1 MSDAALLSIALDRDA
16 AQSLFRQLYEAL
28 RQLIL
33 KGRLARTARLPASR
47 AFAAELGVSRATV
60 TLAYDQLIAEGYLES
75 RRGSGVYVC
84 DLPHLEIRSP
94 AHVRAPR
101 GQCPSSNHPSL
112 LPASSLTNSQPQPQ
126 PQAFAPGL
134 PDMRLFPYKEW
145 GRCVARAARTTPAA
159 LIDGGEQFGD
169 HVLRAA
175 LSRHLAEWRAIDVS
189 PEQIIITAGAGDALE
204 LTARTLAQ
212 KGDSIALEN
221 PGYPPLRRFALSLGL
236 VPQWLTVDHEGA
248 VLPDPAPN
256 QRPPRLTVLT
266 PSHQFPLGGTMGTA
280 RRAGFLALAQRTDG
294 WIIEDDFDSEFR
306 YTGRP
311 IPALAGLEDNNGGA
325 SSRVIYI
332 GSLAKIFSK
341 GLRLGFLVLPHNLI
355 DQFSSTLL
363 SYGHK
368 ASLAAQRPL
377 ANFIDEGL
385 FHRHIRRMR
394 RIYGARRRV
403 FLDLLQD
410 ELGSTVRPIPSPA
423 GLQIAVTLPPDWQD
437 VALSEAAKAQGL
449 NCPPLS
455 QYYAPIRQAQAQQDL
470 AQQGLA
476 QQEPARPGLLMGF
489 SAFSEDEMRAP
500 MTRLAKLIREM
511 Y

>member
-16 AQSLFRQLYEAL
+16 AQPLFRQLYEAL

-33 KGRLARTARLPASR
+33 NGRLARSARLPASR

-94 AHVRAPR
+94 AHMRAPR
-101 GQCPSSNHPSL
+101 DQRPSSDHPSL
-112 LPASSLTNSQPQPQ
+112 SPTSPPPNSQPPSQPQP
-126 PQAFAPGL
+126 FAPGL

-159 LIDGGEQFGD
+159 LIDGSEPFGD
-169 HVLRAA
+169 WHLRAA
-175 LSRHLAEWRAIDVS
+175 LARHLAEWRAIDVS

-204 LTARTLAQ
+204 LTIRSTTQ
-212 KGDSIALEN
+212 KGDIIALEN

-236 VPQWLTVDHEGA
+236 VPHWLAVDHEGA
-248 VLPDPAPN
+248 VLPDLVPN

-280 RRAGFLALAQRTDG
+280 RRAAFVALAQHTG
-294 WIIEDDFDSEFR
+294 SWIIEDDFDSEFR

-311 IPALAGLEDNNGGA
+311 IPALAGLEDNTGGA

-341 GLRLGFLVLPHNLI
+341 GLRLGFLVVPHNLI

-377 ANFIDEGL
+377 ANFITEGL

-394 RIYGARRRV
+394 RIYGARRRA
-403 FLDLLQD
+403 FLNLLQD
-410 ELGSTVRPIPSPA
+410 ELGPHLTPIPSPA
-423 GLQIAVTLPPDWQD
+423 GLQIAVALPQDWQD
-437 VALSEAAKAQGL
+437 LAVSDAAKAQGL
-449 NCPPLS
+449 NCPALS
-455 QYYAPIRQAQAQQDL
+455 RYYTPAEQATAS
-470 AQQGLA
+470 
-476 QQEPARPGLLMGF
+476 PGLLMGF

-500 MTRLAKLIREM
+500 MTRLAKLIRKM
-511 Y
+511 H